1 MAEDP
6 TNDDI
11 RRRHGKTTIAT
22 LRRICGDE
30 FAPALSSALTLSE
43 AFEQIDPDSL
53 GLLIEHHERGE
64 LPRLIAF
71 ASVFVQ

>member
-1 MAEDP
+1 MAEDLKS
-6 TNDDI
+6 DDI
-11 RRRHGKTTIAT
+11 KRRHGKTTIAT

-30 FAPALSSALTLSE
+30 FAPELSSGLTLSE

-53 GLLIEHHERGE
+53 GKLVEHHERGE